1 MPRSQTDFYARLR
14 DRKELSSMVI
24 GSMVRGKEMRGRFFT
39 RVLGADLGGGMDC
52 VASHPLLEKKKIKN
66 KTMVNI
72 MTGIKANTFD
82 ILQHKATSH
91 PHS

>member
-1 MPRSQTDFYARLR
+1 
-14 DRKELSSMVI
+14 MVI
-24 GSMVRGKEMRGRFFT
+24 GSVVRGKEMRGRFFT
-39 RVLGADLGGGMDC
+39 RVLGTDLGGGMDC

-82 ILQHKATSH
+82 TLQHKATSH